1 MRRNRIIYIILLGGC
16 IAFSMAYR
24 SRLSAVL
31 LAVTAAYPFAALAL
45 TALSLLFV
53 GADFSEKQ
61 TECEKNKRFDIGIWV
76 RNRSVLPFVP
86 VELTC
91 TLPDAETGIMSRKR
105 IYASLCPFGKSR
117 LVVSCMHKYR
127 GCYTCEIER
136 AAVCDPLRLI
146 RLSRRIG
153 NTMTAVFFPRRIFLG
168 EMSDSSGVE
177 NDTVQNNLL
186 HGEKDE
192 FSHVREYA
200 MGDVLQLIH
209 WKLTAKTDELMIK
222 QFDEIN
228 EKHALILCD
237 YNFPEGSDPLPRADI
252 IIETAVAFAMS
263 AADTGMKTQVR
274 FGSIE
279 TDTYGNVDNA
289 ADFERFYKA
298 MTVVPARMNVSTF
311 SNLIISSDLNNVTAL
326 FLITSEFSDEIAA
339 YADGAAEKFDIPVIV
354 ACANFSGRDIH
365 AAERNFMLMNIRP
378 DDPNGILNAASAL
391 EIPQ

>member
-1 MRRNRIIYIILLGGC
+1 MRRNRIIYIILLVGC
-16 IAFSMAYR
+16 VAFSMAYR

-53 GADFSEKQ
+53 GADFSEKH
-61 TECEKNKRFDIGIWV
+61 TEHEKNRRFDIGIWV

-86 VELTC
+86 VELIC
-91 TLPDAETGIMSRKR
+91 TLPDADTGVMSRKR

-117 LVVSCMHKYR
+117 LVISCMHKYR
-127 GCYTCEIER
+127 GCFTCEIER

-153 NTMTAVFFPRRIFLG
+153 KTMTAVFLPRRIFLG
-168 EMSDSSGVE
+168 EISDSAGVE
-177 NDTVQNNLL
+177 NDAVQNNLL
-186 HGEKDE
+186 RGEKDE
-192 FSHVREYA
+192 FSHVREYVT
-200 MGDVLQLIH
+200 GDVLQLIH

-237 YNFPEGSDPLPRADI
+237 YNFPEGCDQLPRADI
-252 IIETAVAFAMS
+252 IVETAIAFAMS
-263 AADTGMKTQVR
+263 CAETGMKTQVR
-274 FGSIE
+274 FGCAE
-279 TDTYGNVDNA
+279 ADVYGNIDNS

-298 MTVVPARMNVSTF
+298 MTVIPPKMDVSAF
-311 SNLIISSDLNNVTAL
+311 SDLILASDLNNATAL
-326 FLITSEFSDEIAA
+326 FLITTEFSDETAA
-339 YADGAAEKFDIPVIV
+339 YADSAAEKFDIPVIL
-354 ACANFSGRDIH
+354 ACANFGGKEMRTS
-365 AAERNFMLMNIRP
+365 ERSFMLMNIHP
-378 DDPNGILNAASAL
+378 DDPNGIVNAAAAL